1 MDVSGLGQKVLATF
15 GSCPCYYYFNFRKED
30 MMLLTVFAYAMM
42 VVFMYVIM
50 KKKMSPFTALVLIPL
65 AFALVAVL
73 TGVVQDV
80 NIGTLVR
87 QGLFGNNSKDKLTA
101 MKGTAETGVMLL
113 FAILYFSL
121 MLDSG
126 LFDPITNKMIRYAK
140 GDPMKVL
147 VATAIV
153 AAAVSMNGDGT
164 TTTLIC
170 CSAFVPIYK
179 KLDMKLMNLGVL
191 VILQNTIMNLLPW
204 GGPTARA
211 MSVLGVEA
219 DILGYLA
226 PGMVLSILYVIF
238 FVARGMGKKERAR
251 LGIKELTDAELDEL
265 TTISDPEVL
274 AIRRPQ
280 NFWINAVMTLV
291 LVGWLVAGSFIDA
304 IEVKPV
310 VLFLIGT
317 GLAMMI
323 NYPDLKTQS
332 KRIGENAGD
341 AVQVVLLVFGAGV
354 FMGLFQGTGMAKA
367 LTDSIVHII
376 PQQLAGFWSLIIALI
391 SVPGTFFLTND
402 GFYYG
407 VLIPFA
413 EIGRQYGFTDM
424 QMALASLMGQAFH
437 LLSPLVAFIYLLL
450 RLTGLDM
457 GEWQRESAKYAAVVF
472 VIFVVTIVLMG
483 HMPLYLAQ

>member
-1 MDVSGLGQKVLATF
+1 
-15 GSCPCYYYFNFRKED
+15 
-30 MMLLTVFAYAMM
+30 MLLTVFAYAMM

-391 SVPGTFFLTND
+391 SVPGTFILTND

>member
-1 MDVSGLGQKVLATF
+1 MVITVAA
-15 GSCPCYYYFNFRKED
+15 YV
-30 MMLLTVFAYAMM
+30 MMAI
-42 VVFMYVIM
+42 FMYIIM

-65 AFALVAVL
+65 IFAIILVA
-73 TGVVQDV
+73 TGQVQDV
-80 NIGTLVR
+80 NIGTLIR
-87 QGLFGNNSKDKLTA
+87 QGLFGNNSRDKLTA

-113 FAILYFSL
+113 FAILYFST
-121 MLDSG
+121 MLDAG
-126 LFDPITNKMIRYAK
+126 LFDPITNKMIRFAK

-147 VATAIV
+147 MATAIV
-153 AAAVSMNGDGT
+153 AAAVSLNGDGT

-219 DILGYLA
+219 DILAYLA
-226 PGMVLSILYVIF
+226 PGMILSVLYVIF
-238 FVARGMGKKERAR
+238 VVARSMGKKERAR
-251 LGIKELTDAELDEL
+251 LGIQELTDAELDEL
-265 TTISDPEVL
+265 TTITDPEVL
-274 AIRRPQ
+274 EKRRPQ
-280 NFWINAVMTLV
+280 NFLINAILTIV
-291 LVGWLVAGSFIDA
+291 LIGWLVAGSFIDA

-310 VLFLIGT
+310 VLFLVGT
-317 GLAMMI
+317 GLALMI
-323 NYPDLKTQS
+323 NYPDLKAQA
-332 KRIGENAGD
+332 KRIGDNAGD
-341 AVQVVLLVFGAGV
+341 AVQVVLLVFAAGV
-354 FMGLFQGTGMAKA
+354 FMGLFQGTGMATA
-367 LTDSIVHII
+367 LTNSIVQII
-376 PQQLAGFWSLIIALI
+376 PQQLAGFWSLIIAII

-457 GEWQRESAKYAAVVF
+457 GEWQKESAKYAAVIF

>member
-1 MDVSGLGQKVLATF
+1 
-15 GSCPCYYYFNFRKED
+15 
-30 MMLLTVFAYAMM
+30 MM
-42 VVFMYVIM
+42 VITVAAYVMMAIFMYIIM

-65 AFALVAVL
+65 IFAIILVA
-73 TGVVQDV
+73 TGQVQDV
-80 NIGTLVR
+80 NIGTLIR

-113 FAILYFSL
+113 FAILYFST
-121 MLDSG
+121 MLDAG
-126 LFDPITNKMIRYAK
+126 LFDPITNKMIRFAK

-147 VATAIV
+147 MATSIV
-153 AAAVSMNGDGT
+153 AAAVSLNGDGT

-219 DILGYLA
+219 DILAYLA
-226 PGMVLSILYVIF
+226 PGMILSVLYVIF
-238 FVARGMGKKERAR
+238 VVARSMGKKERAR
-251 LGIKELTDAELDEL
+251 LGIQELTDAELDEL

-274 AIRRPQ
+274 EKRRPQ
-280 NFWINAVMTLV
+280 NFVINAIMTIV
-291 LVGWLVAGSFIDA
+291 LIGWLVAGSFIDA

-310 VLFLIGT
+310 VLFLVGT
-317 GLAMMI
+317 ALALMI
-323 NYPDLKTQS
+323 NYPDLKAQA
-332 KRIGENAGD
+332 KRIGDNAGD
-341 AVQVVLLVFGAGV
+341 AVQVVLLVFAAGV
-354 FMGLFQGTGMAKA
+354 FMGLFQGTGMATA
-367 LTDSIVHII
+367 LTNSIVQII
-376 PQQLAGFWSLIIALI
+376 PQQLAGFWSLIIAII

-457 GEWQRESAKYAAVVF
+457 GEWQKESAKYAAVIF

>member
-1 MDVSGLGQKVLATF
+1 MVITVAA
-15 GSCPCYYYFNFRKED
+15 YV
-30 MMLLTVFAYAMM
+30 MMAI
-42 VVFMYVIM
+42 FMYIIM

-65 AFALVAVL
+65 IFAIILVA
-73 TGVVQDV
+73 TGQVQDV
-80 NIGTLVR
+80 NIGTLIR

-101 MKGTAETGVMLL
+101 IKGTAETGVMLL
-113 FAILYFSL
+113 FAILYFST
-121 MLDSG
+121 MLDAG
-126 LFDPITNKMIRYAK
+126 LFDPITNKMIRFAK

-147 VATAIV
+147 MATSIV
-153 AAAVSMNGDGT
+153 AAAVSLNGDGT

-226 PGMVLSILYVIF
+226 PGMVLSVLYVIF
-238 FVARGMGKKERAR
+238 VVARSMGKKERAR
-251 LGIKELTDAELDEL
+251 LGIQELTDAELDEL
-265 TTISDPEVL
+265 TTITDPEVL
-274 AIRRPQ
+274 EKRRPQ
-280 NFWINAVMTLV
+280 NFLINAILTIV
-291 LVGWLVAGSFIDA
+291 LIGWLVAGSFIDA

-310 VLFLIGT
+310 VLFLVGT
-317 GLAMMI
+317 GLALMI
-323 NYPDLKTQS
+323 NYPDLKAQA
-332 KRIGENAGD
+332 KRIGDNAGD
-341 AVQVVLLVFGAGV
+341 AVQVVLLVFAAGV
-354 FMGLFQGTGMAKA
+354 FMGLFQGTGMATA
-367 LTDSIVHII
+367 LTNSIVQII
-376 PQQLAGFWSLIIALI
+376 PQQLAGFWSLIIAII

-457 GEWQRESAKYAAVVF
+457 GEWQKESAKYAAVIF

>member
-1 MDVSGLGQKVLATF
+1 MVITIAA
-15 GSCPCYYYFNFRKED
+15 YI
-30 MMLLTVFAYAMM
+30 MMAI
-42 VVFMYVIM
+42 FMYVIM

-65 AFALVAVL
+65 VFAIILVA
-73 TGVVQDV
+73 TGQVQDA
-80 NIGTLVR
+80 NIGTLIR

-113 FAILYFSL
+113 FAILYFST
-121 MLDSG
+121 MLDAG
-126 LFDPITNKMIRYAK
+126 LFDPITNKMIRFAK

-147 VATAIV
+147 MATAIV
-153 AAAVSMNGDGT
+153 AAAVSLNGDGT

-226 PGMVLSILYVIF
+226 PGMILSVLYVIF
-238 FVARGMGKKERAR
+238 VVARSMGKKERAR
-251 LGIKELTDAELDEL
+251 LGIQELTEEELNEL

-274 AIRRPQ
+274 EKRRPQ
-280 NFWINAVMTLV
+280 NFVINAILTIV
-291 LVGWLVAGSFIDA
+291 LIGWLVAGSFIDS

-310 VLFLIGT
+310 VLFLVGT
-317 GLAMMI
+317 GLALMI
-323 NYPDLKTQS
+323 NYPDLKAQS
-332 KRIGENAGD
+332 KRIGDNAGD
-341 AVQVVLLVFGAGV
+341 AVQVVLLVFAAGV
-354 FMGLFQGTGMAKA
+354 FMGLFQGTGMATA
-367 LTDSIVHII
+367 LTESIVKII
-376 PQQLAGFWSLIIALI
+376 PKELAGFWSLIIAII

-413 EIGRQYGFTDM
+413 EVGRQYGFTDM

-457 GEWQRESAKYAAVVF
+457 GEWQKESAKYAAVIF

-483 HMPLYLAQ
+483 HMPLYVAQ

>member
-1 MDVSGLGQKVLATF
+1 MVITIAA
-15 GSCPCYYYFNFRKED
+15 YI
-30 MMLLTVFAYAMM
+30 MMAI
-42 VVFMYVIM
+42 FMYVIM

-65 AFALVAVL
+65 VFAIILVA
-73 TGVVQDV
+73 TGQVQDV
-80 NIGTLVR
+80 NIGTLIR

-113 FAILYFSL
+113 FAILYFST
-121 MLDSG
+121 MLDAG
-126 LFDPITNKMIRYAK
+126 LFDPITNKMIRFAK

-147 VATAIV
+147 MATAIV
-153 AAAVSMNGDGT
+153 AAAVSLNGDGT

-226 PGMVLSILYVIF
+226 PGMVLSVLYVIF
-238 FVARGMGKKERAR
+238 VVARSMGKKERAR
-251 LGIKELTDAELDEL
+251 LGVQELSEEELNEL
-265 TTISDPEVL
+265 TTITDPEVL
-274 AIRRPQ
+274 EKRRPQ
-280 NFWINAVMTLV
+280 NFLINAILTIV
-291 LVGWLVAGSFIDA
+291 LIGWLVAGSFINS

-310 VLFLIGT
+310 VLFLVGT
-317 GLAMMI
+317 GLALMI
-323 NYPDLKTQS
+323 NYPDLKAQS
-332 KRIGENAGD
+332 KRIGDNAGD
-341 AVQVVLLVFGAGV
+341 AVQVVLLVFAAGV
-354 FMGLFQGTGMAKA
+354 FMGLFQGTGMATA
-367 LTDSIVHII
+367 LTESIVKVI
-376 PQQLAGFWSLIIALI
+376 PKELAGFWSLIIAII

-413 EIGRQYGFTDM
+413 EVGRQYGFTDM

-457 GEWQRESAKYAAVVF
+457 GEWQKESAKYAAVIF

-483 HMPLYLAQ
+483 HMPLYLPQ

>member
-1 MDVSGLGQKVLATF
+1 MVITVAA
-15 GSCPCYYYFNFRKED
+15 YV
-30 MMLLTVFAYAMM
+30 MMAI
-42 VVFMYVIM
+42 FMYIIM

-65 AFALVAVL
+65 IFAIILVA
-73 TGVVQDV
+73 TGQVQDV
-80 NIGTLVR
+80 NIGTLIR

-113 FAILYFSL
+113 FAILYFST
-121 MLDSG
+121 MLDAG
-126 LFDPITNKMIRYAK
+126 LFDPITNKMIRFAK

-147 VATAIV
+147 MATSIV
-153 AAAVSMNGDGT
+153 AAAVSLNGDGT

-226 PGMVLSILYVIF
+226 PGMILSVLYVIF
-238 FVARGMGKKERAR
+238 VVARSMGKKERAR
-251 LGIKELTDAELDEL
+251 LGIQELTDAELDEL
-265 TTISDPEVL
+265 TTITDPEVL
-274 AIRRPQ
+274 EKRRPQ
-280 NFWINAVMTLV
+280 NFVINAVMTIV
-291 LVGWLVAGSFIDA
+291 LIGWLVAGSFIDA

-310 VLFLIGT
+310 VLFLVGT
-317 GLAMMI
+317 GLALMI
-323 NYPDLKTQS
+323 NYPDLKAQA
-332 KRIGENAGD
+332 KRIGDNAGD
-341 AVQVVLLVFGAGV
+341 AVQVVLLVFAAGV
-354 FMGLFQGTGMAKA
+354 FMGLFQGTGMATA
-367 LTDSIVHII
+367 LTNSIVQII
-376 PQQLAGFWSLIIALI
+376 PQQLAGFWSLIIAII

-457 GEWQRESAKYAAVVF
+457 GEWQKESAKYAAVIF

>member
-1 MDVSGLGQKVLATF
+1 MVITIAA
-15 GSCPCYYYFNFRKED
+15 YI
-30 MMLLTVFAYAMM
+30 MMAI
-42 VVFMYVIM
+42 FMYVIM

-65 AFALVAVL
+65 VFAIILVA
-73 TGVVQDV
+73 TGQVQDA
-80 NIGTLVR
+80 NIGTLIR

-113 FAILYFSL
+113 FAILYFST
-121 MLDSG
+121 MLDAG
-126 LFDPITNKMIRYAK
+126 LFDPITNKMIRFAK

-147 VATAIV
+147 MATAIV
-153 AAAVSMNGDGT
+153 AAAVSLNGDGT

-226 PGMVLSILYVIF
+226 PGMILSVLYVIF
-238 FVARGMGKKERAR
+238 FVARSMGKKERAR
-251 LGIKELTDAELDEL
+251 LGIQELTEEELNEL

-274 AIRRPQ
+274 EKRRPQ
-280 NFWINAVMTLV
+280 NFLINAILTIV
-291 LVGWLVAGSFIDA
+291 LIGWLVAGSFINS

-310 VLFLIGT
+310 VLFLVGT
-317 GLAMMI
+317 GLALMI
-323 NYPDLKTQS
+323 NYPDLKAQS
-332 KRIGENAGD
+332 KRIGDNAGD
-341 AVQVVLLVFGAGV
+341 AVQVVLLVFAAGV
-354 FMGLFQGTGMAKA
+354 FMGLFQGTGMATA
-367 LTDSIVHII
+367 LTDSIVHVI
-376 PQQLAGFWSLIIALI
+376 PKELAGFWSLIIAII

-457 GEWQRESAKYAAVVF
+457 GEWQKESAKYAAVIF

-483 HMPLYLAQ
+483 HMPLYVAQ

>member
-1 MDVSGLGQKVLATF
+1 
-15 GSCPCYYYFNFRKED
+15 
-30 MMLLTVFAYAMM
+30 MLLTVFAYAMM

-80 NIGTLVR
+80 NIGALVR

-291 LVGWLVAGSFIDA
+291 LIGWLVAGSFIDA

-323 NYPDLKTQS
+323 NYPDLKSQS

>member
-1 MDVSGLGQKVLATF
+1 MVITVAA
-15 GSCPCYYYFNFRKED
+15 YV
-30 MMLLTVFAYAMM
+30 MMAI
-42 VVFMYVIM
+42 FMYIIM

-65 AFALVAVL
+65 IFAIILVA
-73 TGVVQDV
+73 TGQVQDV
-80 NIGTLVR
+80 NIGTLIR

-113 FAILYFSL
+113 FAILYFST
-121 MLDSG
+121 MLDAG
-126 LFDPITNKMIRYAK
+126 LFDPITNKMIRFAK

-147 VATAIV
+147 MATSIV
-153 AAAVSMNGDGT
+153 AAAVSLNGDGT

-226 PGMVLSILYVIF
+226 PGMILSALYVIF
-238 FVARGMGKKERAR
+238 FVARSMGKKERAR
-251 LGIKELTDAELDEL
+251 LGIQELTEEELTEL
-265 TTISDPEVL
+265 TTITDPEVL
-274 AIRRPQ
+274 EKRRPQ
-280 NFWINAVMTLV
+280 NFVINAIMTVV
-291 LVGWLVAGSFIDA
+291 LIGWLVAGSFIDA

-310 VLFLIGT
+310 VLFLVGT
-317 GLAMMI
+317 SLALMI
-323 NYPDLKTQS
+323 NYPDLKAQA
-332 KRIGENAGD
+332 KRIGDNAGD
-341 AVQVVLLVFGAGV
+341 AVQVVLLVFAAGV
-354 FMGLFQGTGMAKA
+354 FMGLFQGTGMATA
-367 LTDSIVHII
+367 LTNSIVQII
-376 PQQLAGFWSLIIALI
+376 PQQLAGFWSLIIAII

-457 GEWQRESAKYAAVVF
+457 GEWQKESAKYAAVIF

>member
-1 MDVSGLGQKVLATF
+1 MVITISAYV
-15 GSCPCYYYFNFRKED
+15 
-30 MMLLTVFAYAMM
+30 MMAI
-42 VVFMYVIM
+42 FMYVIM

-65 AFALVAVL
+65 VFAIILVA
-73 TGVVQDV
+73 TGQVQDV
-80 NIGTLVR
+80 NIGTLIR

-101 MKGTAETGVMLL
+101 MKGTAETGIMLL
-113 FAILYFSL
+113 FAILYFST
-121 MLDSG
+121 MLDAG
-126 LFDPITNKMIRYAK
+126 LFDPITNKMIRFAK

-147 VATAIV
+147 IATAIG
-153 AAAVSMNGDGT
+153 AAAVSLNGDGT

-219 DILGYLA
+219 DILAYLA
-226 PGMVLSILYVIF
+226 PGMILSVLYVIF
-238 FVARGMGKKERAR
+238 FVARSMGKKERAR
-251 LGIKELTDAELDEL
+251 LGIQELTEEELNEL

-274 AIRRPQ
+274 EKRRPQ
-280 NFWINAVMTLV
+280 NFVINAILTIV
-291 LVGWLVAGSFIDA
+291 LIGWLVAGSFINS

-310 VLFLIGT
+310 VLFLVGT
-317 GLAMMI
+317 GLALMI
-323 NYPDLKTQS
+323 NYPDLKAQS
-332 KRIGENAGD
+332 KRIGDNAGD
-341 AVQVVLLVFGAGV
+341 AVQVVLLVFGAGA
-354 FMGLFQGTGMAKA
+354 FMGLFQGTGMATA
-367 LTDSIVHII
+367 LTQSIVQVI
-376 PQQLAGFWSLIIALI
+376 PQQLAGFWSLIIAII

-457 GEWQRESAKYAAVVF
+457 GEWQKESAKYAAVIF

-483 HMPLYLAQ
+483 HMPLYLPQ

>member
-1 MDVSGLGQKVLATF
+1 MVITVAA
-15 GSCPCYYYFNFRKED
+15 YV
-30 MMLLTVFAYAMM
+30 MMAI
-42 VVFMYVIM
+42 FMYIIM

-65 AFALVAVL
+65 IFAIILVA
-73 TGVVQDV
+73 TGQVQDV
-80 NIGTLVR
+80 NIGTLIR

-113 FAILYFSL
+113 FAILYFST
-121 MLDSG
+121 MLDAG
-126 LFDPITNKMIRYAK
+126 LFDPITNKMIRFAK

-147 VATAIV
+147 MATAIV
-153 AAAVSMNGDGT
+153 AAAVSLNGDGT

-226 PGMVLSILYVIF
+226 PGMILSALYVIF
-238 FVARGMGKKERAR
+238 IVARSMGKKERAR
-251 LGIKELTDAELDEL
+251 LGIQELTDAELDEL
-265 TTISDPEVL
+265 TTITDPEVL
-274 AIRRPQ
+274 EKRRPQ
-280 NFWINAVMTLV
+280 NFVINAILTIV
-291 LVGWLVAGSFIDA
+291 LIGWLVAGSFIDA

-310 VLFLIGT
+310 VLFLVGT
-317 GLAMMI
+317 GLALMI
-323 NYPDLKTQS
+323 NYPDLKAQS
-332 KRIGENAGD
+332 KRIGDNAGD
-341 AVQVVLLVFGAGV
+341 AVQVVLLVFAAGV
-354 FMGLFQGTGMAKA
+354 FMGLFQGTGMATA
-367 LTDSIVHII
+367 LTNSIVQII
-376 PQQLAGFWSLIIALI
+376 PQQLAGFWSLIIAII

-413 EIGRQYGFTDM
+413 EVGRQYGFTDM

-457 GEWQRESAKYAAVVF
+457 GEWQKESAKYAAVIF

-483 HMPLYLAQ
+483 HMPLYLPQ

>member
-87 QGLFGNNSKDKLTA
+87 QGLFGNDSKDKLT
-101 MKGTAETGVMLL
+101 KINGTAETGVMLL

-280 NFWINAVMTLV
+280 NFWINTVMTIV
-291 LVGWLVAGSFIDA
+291 LIGWLVAGSFIKS

-323 NYPDLKTQS
+323 NYPDLKSQS

-367 LTDSIVHII
+367 LADSIVHII

-407 VLIPFA
+407 VLIPFS
-413 EIGRQYGFTDM
+413 EIGRQYGFEPM
-424 QMALASLMGQAFH
+424 HMALASLMGQAFH

>member
-1 MDVSGLGQKVLATF
+1 MVITVAA
-15 GSCPCYYYFNFRKED
+15 YV
-30 MMLLTVFAYAMM
+30 MMAI
-42 VVFMYVIM
+42 FMYIIM

-65 AFALVAVL
+65 IFAIILVA
-73 TGVVQDV
+73 TGQVQDV
-80 NIGTLVR
+80 NIGTLIR

-113 FAILYFSL
+113 FAILYFST
-121 MLDSG
+121 MLDAG
-126 LFDPITNKMIRYAK
+126 LFDPITNKMIRFAK

-147 VATAIV
+147 MATSIV
-153 AAAVSMNGDGT
+153 AAAVSLNGDGT

-226 PGMVLSILYVIF
+226 PGMVLSVLYVIF
-238 FVARGMGKKERAR
+238 VVARSMGKKERAR
-251 LGIKELTDAELDEL
+251 LGIQELTDAELDEL
-265 TTISDPEVL
+265 TTITDPEVL
-274 AIRRPQ
+274 EKRRPQ
-280 NFWINAVMTLV
+280 NFLINAILTIV
-291 LVGWLVAGSFIDA
+291 LIGWLVAGSFIDA

-310 VLFLIGT
+310 VLFLVGT
-317 GLAMMI
+317 ALALMI
-323 NYPDLKTQS
+323 NYPDLKAQA
-332 KRIGENAGD
+332 KRIGDNAGD
-341 AVQVVLLVFGAGV
+341 AVQVVLLVFAAGV
-354 FMGLFQGTGMAKA
+354 FMGLFQGTGMATA
-367 LTDSIVHII
+367 LTNSIVQII
-376 PQQLAGFWSLIIALI
+376 PQQLAGFWSLIIAII

-457 GEWQRESAKYAAVVF
+457 GEWQKESAKYAAVIF

>member
-1 MDVSGLGQKVLATF
+1 
-15 GSCPCYYYFNFRKED
+15 
-30 MMLLTVFAYAMM
+30 MLLIVFAYAMM

-87 QGLFGNNSKDKLTA
+87 QGLFGNDSKDKLT
-101 MKGTAETGVMLL
+101 KINGTAETGVMLL

-280 NFWINAVMTLV
+280 NFWINAVMTIV
-291 LVGWLVAGSFIDA
+291 LIGWLVAGSFIKS

-323 NYPDLKTQS
+323 NYPDLKSQS

-367 LTDSIVHII
+367 LADSIVHII

>member
-1 MDVSGLGQKVLATF
+1 MVITVAA
-15 GSCPCYYYFNFRKED
+15 YV
-30 MMLLTVFAYAMM
+30 MMAI
-42 VVFMYVIM
+42 FMYIIM

-65 AFALVAVL
+65 VFAIILVA
-73 TGVVQDV
+73 TGQVQDV
-80 NIGTLVR
+80 NIGTLIR

-113 FAILYFSL
+113 FAILYFST
-121 MLDSG
+121 MLDAG
-126 LFDPITNKMIRYAK
+126 LFDPITNKMIRFAK

-147 VATAIV
+147 IATSIV
-153 AAAVSMNGDGT
+153 AAAVSLNGDGT

-238 FVARGMGKKERAR
+238 FVARSMGKKERAR
-251 LGIKELTDAELDEL
+251 LGIQELTDAELDEL

-274 AIRRPQ
+274 EKRRPQ
-280 NFWINAVMTLV
+280 NFLINAIMTIV
-291 LVGWLVAGSFIDA
+291 LIGWLVAGSFIDA

-310 VLFLIGT
+310 VLFLVGT
-317 GLAMMI
+317 GLALMI
-323 NYPDLKTQS
+323 NYPDLKAQS
-332 KRIGENAGD
+332 KRIGDNAGD
-341 AVQVVLLVFGAGV
+341 AVQVVLLVFAAGV
-354 FMGLFQGTGMAKA
+354 FMGLFQGTGMATA
-367 LTDSIVHII
+367 LTDSIVRVI
-376 PQQLAGFWSLIIALI
+376 PKELAGFWSLIIAII

-457 GEWQRESAKYAAVVF
+457 GEWQKESAKYAAVIF

-483 HMPLYLAQ
+483 HMPLYLPQ

>member
-1 MDVSGLGQKVLATF
+1 
-15 GSCPCYYYFNFRKED
+15 
-30 MMLLTVFAYAMM
+30 MLLTVFAYAMM

-87 QGLFGNNSKDKLTA
+87 QGLFGNDSKDKLT
-101 MKGTAETGVMLL
+101 KISGTAETGVMLL

-226 PGMVLSILYVIF
+226 PGMVISILYVIF

-280 NFWINAVMTLV
+280 NFWINAIMTLV
-291 LVGWLVAGSFIDA
+291 LIGWLVAGSFIDA

-367 LTDSIVHII
+367 LADSIVHII

>member
-1 MDVSGLGQKVLATF
+1 MVITIAA
-15 GSCPCYYYFNFRKED
+15 YI
-30 MMLLTVFAYAMM
+30 MMAI
-42 VVFMYVIM
+42 FMYVIM

-65 AFALVAVL
+65 VFAIILVA
-73 TGVVQDV
+73 TGQVQDV
-80 NIGTLVR
+80 NIGTLIR

-113 FAILYFSL
+113 FAILYFST
-121 MLDSG
+121 MLDAG
-126 LFDPITNKMIRYAK
+126 LFDPITNKMIRFAK

-147 VATAIV
+147 MATAIV
-153 AAAVSMNGDGT
+153 AAAVSLNGDGT

-238 FVARGMGKKERAR
+238 FVARSMGKKERAR
-251 LGIKELTDAELDEL
+251 LGIQELTDAELDEL

-274 AIRRPQ
+274 EKRRPQ
-280 NFWINAVMTLV
+280 NFLINAIMTIV
-291 LVGWLVAGSFIDA
+291 LIGWLVAGSFIDA

-310 VLFLIGT
+310 VLFLVGT
-317 GLAMMI
+317 GLALMI
-323 NYPDLKTQS
+323 NYPDLKAQS
-332 KRIGENAGD
+332 KRIGDNAGD
-341 AVQVVLLVFGAGV
+341 AVQVVLLVFAAGV
-354 FMGLFQGTGMAKA
+354 FMGLFQGTGMATA
-367 LTDSIVHII
+367 LTQSIVQVI
-376 PQQLAGFWSLIIALI
+376 PQQLAGFWSLIIAII

-413 EIGRQYGFTDM
+413 EVGRQYGFTDM

-457 GEWQRESAKYAAVVF
+457 GEWQKESAKYAAVIF

-483 HMPLYLAQ
+483 HMPLYLPQ

>member
-1 MDVSGLGQKVLATF
+1 MVITVAA
-15 GSCPCYYYFNFRKED
+15 YV
-30 MMLLTVFAYAMM
+30 MMAI
-42 VVFMYVIM
+42 FMYIIM

-65 AFALVAVL
+65 IFAIILVA
-73 TGVVQDV
+73 TGQVQDV
-80 NIGTLVR
+80 NIGTLIR

-113 FAILYFSL
+113 FAILYFST
-121 MLDSG
+121 MLDAG
-126 LFDPITNKMIRYAK
+126 LFDPITNKMIRFAK

-147 VATAIV
+147 MATSIV
-153 AAAVSMNGDGT
+153 AAAVSLNGDGT

-226 PGMVLSILYVIF
+226 PGMVLSVLYVIF
-238 FVARGMGKKERAR
+238 VVARSMGKKERAR
-251 LGIKELTDAELDEL
+251 LGIQELTDAELDEL
-265 TTISDPEVL
+265 TTITDPEVL
-274 AIRRPQ
+274 EKRRPQ
-280 NFWINAVMTLV
+280 NFLINAILTIV
-291 LVGWLVAGSFIDA
+291 LIGWLVAGSFIDA

-310 VLFLIGT
+310 VLFLVGT
-317 GLAMMI
+317 ALALMI
-323 NYPDLKTQS
+323 NYPDLKAQA
-332 KRIGENAGD
+332 KRIGDNAGD
-341 AVQVVLLVFGAGV
+341 AVQVVLLVFAAGV
-354 FMGLFQGTGMAKA
+354 FMGLFQGTGMATA
-367 LTDSIVHII
+367 LTNSIVQII
-376 PQQLAGFWSLIIALI
+376 PQQLAGFWSLIIAII

-457 GEWQRESAKYAAVVF
+457 GEWQKESAKYAAVIF

-483 HMPLYLAQ
+483 HMPLYIAQ

>member
-1 MDVSGLGQKVLATF
+1 MVITVAA
-15 GSCPCYYYFNFRKED
+15 YV
-30 MMLLTVFAYAMM
+30 MMAI
-42 VVFMYVIM
+42 FMYIIM

-65 AFALVAVL
+65 IFAIILVA
-73 TGVVQDV
+73 TGQVQDV
-80 NIGTLVR
+80 NIGTLIR

-113 FAILYFSL
+113 FAILYFST
-121 MLDSG
+121 MLDAG
-126 LFDPITNKMIRYAK
+126 LFDPITNKMIRFAK

-147 VATAIV
+147 MATSIV
-153 AAAVSMNGDGT
+153 AAAVSLNGDGT

-219 DILGYLA
+219 DILAYLA
-226 PGMVLSILYVIF
+226 PGMILSVLYVIF
-238 FVARGMGKKERAR
+238 VVARSMGKKERAR
-251 LGIKELTDAELDEL
+251 LGIQELTDAELDEL
-265 TTISDPEVL
+265 TTITDPEVL
-274 AIRRPQ
+274 EKRRPQ
-280 NFWINAVMTLV
+280 NFVINAIMTIV
-291 LVGWLVAGSFIDA
+291 LIGWLVAGSFIDA

-310 VLFLIGT
+310 VLFLVGT
-317 GLAMMI
+317 ALALMI
-323 NYPDLKTQS
+323 NYPDLKAQA
-332 KRIGENAGD
+332 KRIGDNAGD
-341 AVQVVLLVFGAGV
+341 AVQVVLLVFAAGV
-354 FMGLFQGTGMAKA
+354 FMGLFQGTGMATA
-367 LTDSIVHII
+367 LTNSIVQII
-376 PQQLAGFWSLIIALI
+376 PQQLAGFWSLIIAII

-457 GEWQRESAKYAAVVF
+457 GEWQKESAKYAAVIF

-483 HMPLYLAQ
+483 HMPLYLPQ

>member
-1 MDVSGLGQKVLATF
+1 MDVLGLGQKVLATF
-15 GSCPCYYYFNFRKED
+15 GSCPRYYYFNFRKED

-87 QGLFGNNSKDKLTA
+87 QGLFGNDSKDKLTRIN
-101 MKGTAETGVMLL
+101 GTAETGVMLL

-280 NFWINAVMTLV
+280 NFWINAVMTIV
-291 LVGWLVAGSFIDA
+291 LIGWLVAGSFIKS

-323 NYPDLKTQS
+323 NYPDLKSQS

-367 LTDSIVHII
+367 LADSIVHII

-407 VLIPFA
+407 VLIPFS
-413 EIGRQYGFTDM
+413 EIGRQYGFEPM

>member
-1 MDVSGLGQKVLATF
+1 MVITVAA
-15 GSCPCYYYFNFRKED
+15 YV
-30 MMLLTVFAYAMM
+30 MMAI
-42 VVFMYVIM
+42 FMYIIM

-65 AFALVAVL
+65 IFAIILVA
-73 TGVVQDV
+73 TGQVQDV
-80 NIGTLVR
+80 NIGTLIR

-113 FAILYFSL
+113 FAILYFST
-121 MLDSG
+121 MLDAG
-126 LFDPITNKMIRYAK
+126 LFDPITNKMIRFAK

-147 VATAIV
+147 MATSIV
-153 AAAVSMNGDGT
+153 AAAVSLNGDGT

-226 PGMVLSILYVIF
+226 PGMVLSALYVIF
-238 FVARGMGKKERAR
+238 VVARSMGKKERAR
-251 LGIKELTDAELDEL
+251 LGIQELTDAELDEL

-274 AIRRPQ
+274 EKRRPQ
-280 NFWINAVMTLV
+280 NFLINAIMTIV
-291 LVGWLVAGSFIDA
+291 LIGWLVAGSFIDA

-310 VLFLIGT
+310 VLFLVGT
-317 GLAMMI
+317 GLALMI
-323 NYPDLKTQS
+323 NYPDLKAQS
-332 KRIGENAGD
+332 KRIGDNAGD
-341 AVQVVLLVFGAGV
+341 AVQVVLLVFAAGV
-354 FMGLFQGTGMAKA
+354 FMGLFQGTGMATA
-367 LTDSIVHII
+367 LTNSIVQVI
-376 PQQLAGFWSLIIALI
+376 PQQLAGFWSLIIAII

-413 EIGRQYGFTDM
+413 EVGRQYGFTDM

-457 GEWQRESAKYAAVVF
+457 GEWQKESAKYAAVIF

-483 HMPLYLAQ
+483 HMPLYLPQ

>member
-1 MDVSGLGQKVLATF
+1 
-15 GSCPCYYYFNFRKED
+15 
-30 MMLLTVFAYAMM
+30 MLLTVFAYAMM

-226 PGMVLSILYVIF
+226 PGMVISILYVIF

-280 NFWINAVMTLV
+280 NFWINAIMTLV
-291 LVGWLVAGSFIDA
+291 LIGWLVAGSFIDA

>member
-1 MDVSGLGQKVLATF
+1 MVITVAA
-15 GSCPCYYYFNFRKED
+15 YV
-30 MMLLTVFAYAMM
+30 MMAI
-42 VVFMYVIM
+42 FMYIIM

-65 AFALVAVL
+65 IFAIILVA
-73 TGVVQDV
+73 TGQVQDV
-80 NIGTLVR
+80 NIGTLIR

-113 FAILYFSL
+113 FAILYFST
-121 MLDSG
+121 MLDAG
-126 LFDPITNKMIRYAK
+126 LFDPITNKMIRFAK

-147 VATAIV
+147 MATSIV
-153 AAAVSMNGDGT
+153 AAAVSLNGDGT

-226 PGMVLSILYVIF
+226 PGMVLSALYVIF
-238 FVARGMGKKERAR
+238 VVARSMGKKERAR
-251 LGIKELTDAELDEL
+251 LGIQELTDAELDEL

-274 AIRRPQ
+274 EKRRPQ
-280 NFWINAVMTLV
+280 NFLINAIMTIV
-291 LVGWLVAGSFIDA
+291 LIGWLVAGSFIDA

-310 VLFLIGT
+310 VLFLVGT
-317 GLAMMI
+317 GLALMI
-323 NYPDLKTQS
+323 NYPDLKAQS
-332 KRIGENAGD
+332 KRIGDNAGD
-341 AVQVVLLVFGAGV
+341 AVQVVLLVFAAGV
-354 FMGLFQGTGMAKA
+354 FMGLFQGTGMATA
-367 LTDSIVHII
+367 LTESIVRVI
-376 PQQLAGFWSLIIALI
+376 PKELAGFWSLIIAII

-413 EIGRQYGFTDM
+413 EVGRQYGFTDM

-457 GEWQRESAKYAAVVF
+457 GEWQKESAKYAAVIF

-483 HMPLYLAQ
+483 HMPLYIAQ

>member
-1 MDVSGLGQKVLATF
+1 MVITIAA
-15 GSCPCYYYFNFRKED
+15 YI
-30 MMLLTVFAYAMM
+30 MMAI
-42 VVFMYVIM
+42 FMYVIM

-65 AFALVAVL
+65 VFAIILVA
-73 TGVVQDV
+73 TGQVQDA
-80 NIGTLVR
+80 NIGTLIR

-113 FAILYFSL
+113 FAILYFST
-121 MLDSG
+121 MLDAG
-126 LFDPITNKMIRYAK
+126 LFDPITNKMIRFAK

-147 VATAIV
+147 MATAIV
-153 AAAVSMNGDGT
+153 AAAVSLNGDGT

-226 PGMVLSILYVIF
+226 PGMVLSVLYVIF
-238 FVARGMGKKERAR
+238 VVARSMGKKERAR
-251 LGIKELTDAELDEL
+251 LGIQELSEEELNEL

-274 AIRRPQ
+274 EKRRPQ
-280 NFWINAVMTLV
+280 NFLINAILTIV
-291 LVGWLVAGSFIDA
+291 LIGWLVAGSFIDS

-310 VLFLIGT
+310 VLFLVGT
-317 GLAMMI
+317 GLALMI
-323 NYPDLKTQS
+323 NYPDLKAQA

-341 AVQVVLLVFGAGV
+341 AVQVVLLVFAAGV
-354 FMGLFQGTGMAKA
+354 FMGLFQGTGMATA
-367 LTDSIVHII
+367 LTESIVQVI
-376 PQQLAGFWSLIIALI
+376 PKELAGFWSLIIAII

-457 GEWQRESAKYAAVVF
+457 GEWQKESAKYAAVIF

-483 HMPLYLAQ
+483 HMPLYLPQ

>member
-1 MDVSGLGQKVLATF
+1 MVITVAA
-15 GSCPCYYYFNFRKED
+15 YV
-30 MMLLTVFAYAMM
+30 MMAI
-42 VVFMYVIM
+42 FMYIIM

-65 AFALVAVL
+65 IFAIILVA
-73 TGVVQDV
+73 TGQVQDV
-80 NIGTLVR
+80 NIGTLIR

-113 FAILYFSL
+113 FAILYFST
-121 MLDSG
+121 MLDAG
-126 LFDPITNKMIRYAK
+126 LFDPITNKMIRFAK

-147 VATAIV
+147 MATSIV
-153 AAAVSMNGDGT
+153 AAAVSLNGDGT

-238 FVARGMGKKERAR
+238 FVARSMGKKERAR
-251 LGIKELTDAELDEL
+251 LGVQELSEEELNEL

-274 AIRRPQ
+274 EKRRPQ
-280 NFWINAVMTLV
+280 NFLINAIMTIV
-291 LVGWLVAGSFIDA
+291 LIGWLVAGSFIDA

-310 VLFLIGT
+310 VLFLVGT
-317 GLAMMI
+317 GLALMI
-323 NYPDLKTQS
+323 NYPDLKAQA
-332 KRIGENAGD
+332 KRIGDNAGD
-341 AVQVVLLVFGAGV
+341 AVQVVLLVFAAGV
-354 FMGLFQGTGMAKA
+354 FMGLFQGTGMATA
-367 LTDSIVHII
+367 LTNSIVKII
-376 PQQLAGFWSLIIALI
+376 PEQLAGFWSLIIAII

-413 EIGRQYGFTDM
+413 EVGRQYGFTDM

-457 GEWQRESAKYAAVVF
+457 GEWQKESAKYAAVVF

>member
-1 MDVSGLGQKVLATF
+1 
-15 GSCPCYYYFNFRKED
+15 
-30 MMLLTVFAYAMM
+30 MLLTVFAYAMM

-87 QGLFGNNSKDKLTA
+87 QGLFGNDSKDKLT
-101 MKGTAETGVMLL
+101 KINGTAETGVMLL